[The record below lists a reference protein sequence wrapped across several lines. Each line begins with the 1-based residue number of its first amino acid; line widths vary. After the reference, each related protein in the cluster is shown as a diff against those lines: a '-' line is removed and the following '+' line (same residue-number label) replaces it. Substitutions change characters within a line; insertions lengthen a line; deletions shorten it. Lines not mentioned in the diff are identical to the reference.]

1 MCIRDRHCPVL
12 KLDTRASVA
21 DLADQ
26 VLAALP
32 ADMPV
37 SRSQA

>member
-1 MCIRDRHCPVL
+1 MNPRIALSGADA
-12 KLDTRASVA
+12 DTRASVA

-32 ADMPV
+32 ADVPAA
-37 SRSQA
+37 RRHP